1 MTISPADVERYAAEY
16 RAEEP
21 LYPVER
27 EAIESLPAALRA
39 GEYGPRDAEWIVR
52 WYFRRHLGAYP
63 DAERRAV
70 EERFAGADRREVKAA
85 IADAI
90 AAVDGTTAAGETE
103 ADGAD
108 ATDDT
113 EADGADATDD
123 TEADGGDL
131 DAALSALTRLPGVDV
146 RVASA
151 FLSFIDP
158 DTYPVVGAHEW
169 AVIADH
175 TELDPAYPVPVTTA
189 DYDRFRSA
197 VRELEHRLET
207 DTWGLYRAIRRIDA
221 DRIPDRIRR

>member
-70 EERFAGADRREVKAA
+70 EERFAGADRREMKAA

-103 ADGAD
+103 ADGGD
-108 ATDDT
+108 ATD
-113 EADGADATDD
+113 G

-131 DAALSALTRLPGVDV
+131 DAALAALTRLPGVDV
-146 RVASA
+146 CVASA
-151 FLSFIDP
+151 FLWFIDP
-158 DTYPVVGAHEW
+158 DRYPVVGAHEW
-169 AVIADH
+169 AVIAEH
-175 TELDPAYPVPVTTA
+175 TDLDPTYPDPVTAA
-189 DYDRFRSA
+189 DYGRFRSA
-197 VRELEHRLET
+197 SRGLERRLET
-207 DTWGLYRAIRRIDA
+207 DIWGLYRAIRRIDA